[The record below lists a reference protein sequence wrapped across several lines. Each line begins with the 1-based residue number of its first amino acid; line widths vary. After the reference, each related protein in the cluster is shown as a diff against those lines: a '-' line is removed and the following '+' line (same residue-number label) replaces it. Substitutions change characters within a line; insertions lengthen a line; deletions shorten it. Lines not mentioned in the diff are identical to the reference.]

1 MLGSASDNLNGTAY
15 AISKCRSVLDNAR
28 WTLLALTRHAH
39 SQQVEIEIDA
49 GIGVPHYDCGMV
61 DTEKQLIRWTVPL
74 LQALVGWKLQHL
86 NRVRIWIL
94 KVEGRDARRVPVP
107 VWKPLWS

>member
-1 MLGSASDNLNGTAY
+1 MFLFDP
-15 AISKCRSVLDNAR
+15 VV
-28 WTLLALTRHAH
+28 LALTRHAH
-39 SQQVEIEIDA
+39 SHQVAIELDA

-61 DTEKQLIRWTVPL
+61 DTEKQLFCWTVPL

-86 NRVRIWIL
+86 NRVLIWIL
-94 KVEGRDARRVPVP
+94 KVEGRDARRVLVP